1 MISTVIIQVCNQ
13 RKQMASVC
21 YHSFYRRQRLRS
33 RWCWLLVPS
42 GCWMWLGKEWK
53 TAKTTVSCIAKVTAR
68 AFHHALEVL
77 KPERCKTA
85 PNELGGEYKVKWDPP
100 FLFPLCVFPNLYFQ
114 QRLPD
119 CFFLFFFFSPVQHK
133 TKGVRPLLGTTHI
146 PLTTDLSVLPST
158 FLAVTF
164 IDSRFDEISDS
175 SLRHYPSESKFLL
188 KWSSPCQGDK
198 VHAPGST
205 ELQPVSWNH
214 TGWAQSWKG
223 SHCKGWE
230 FLPMVI
236 SVGQEANGREEAMAC
251 RALPLICS
259 VWLQP
264 RLRHTATPRLQRSR
278 RSLTPAMG
286 WPPQTQAPLHAWC
299 AWLRS
304 PPYSSSG
311 PKLCTW
317 RVKSLISLLRK
328 YCKTLCFS
336 CLISFRF
343 LF

>member
-1 MISTVIIQVCNQ
+1 M
-13 RKQMASVC
+13 
-21 YHSFYRRQRLRS
+21 
-33 RWCWLLVPS
+33 
-42 GCWMWLGKEWK
+42 
-53 TAKTTVSCIAKVTAR
+53 
-68 AFHHALEVL
+68 
-77 KPERCKTA
+77 
-85 PNELGGEYKVKWDPP
+85 
-100 FLFPLCVFPNLYFQ
+100 
-114 QRLPD
+114 
-119 CFFLFFFFSPVQHK
+119 
-133 TKGVRPLLGTTHI
+133 
-146 PLTTDLSVLPST
+146 DLSVLPST

-236 SVGQEANGREEAMAC
+236 SEGQEANGREEAMAC

-278 RSLTPAMG
+278 CSLTPALG
-286 WPPQTQAPLHAWC
+286 RLPQTQAPLRSWC
-299 AWLRS
+299 GWLCS